1 MIVMKNKILLFS
13 IIAMI
18 LISCDKKSNS
28 DNSILIQKV
37 DYSGCFTSQTKSL
50 KSSQVD
56 LTDSLYYTT
65 NSSTL
70 TLIIDKVYPCCGL
83 LKDSVIDKDNVI
95 SIYLNDKHQNSFACN
110 CICLFTI
117 EYSII
122 NYQQKNI
129 DFKVYIKNIGDNNF
143 SLWKETKFI
152 NGLD

>member
-1 MIVMKNKILLFS
+1 MNNTVLFFP

-18 LISCDKKSNS
+18 LISCEKKSNS

-37 DYSGCFTSQTKSL
+37 HYAGCFSSQTKSL

-70 TLIIDKVYPCCGL
+70 TLIIDKVYSCCGL
-83 LKDSVIDKDNVI
+83 LKDSVINKDNVI
-95 SIYLNDKHQNSFACN
+95 SVYLNDKHQNSFTCN

-122 NYQQKNI
+122 HYQQKNI
-129 DFKVYIKNIGDNNF
+129 DFKVYIKNMGDNNF